1 MFLKLLHVLFAF
13 LLVGSI
19 AVQTTTY
26 YYAIVS
32 KDARTISTLLRISYQ
47 CESFFV
53 IPFSFFVFIIGLANA
68 LLYGWFDGG
77 FFVVNWLSVS
87 IALFLLLIPFSC
99 YSAFVNM
106 FRNMRIL
113 REVDEG
119 KAHPNTLRKL
129 VRNTFAIAYRAL
141 EMYVVIIIIILMVLK
156 PF

>member
-1 MFLKLLHVLFAF
+1 MFLKLLHVIFAF

-53 IPFSFFVFIIGLANA
+53 IPFSFFVFIMGMANA
-68 LLYGWFDGG
+68 FWYGWFDYGY
-77 FFVVNWLSVS
+77 FVVSWLSVS
-87 IALFLLLIPFSC
+87 IGLFLFLIPFSC
-99 YSAFVNM
+99 YSAFMNM
-106 FRNMRIL
+106 FRNMNIL

-119 KAHPNTLRKL
+119 KAHPNILRKL
-129 VRNTFAIAYRAL
+129 VRSKFAIVYRAL
-141 EMYVVIIIIILMVLK
+141 EVYVVIIIIILMVLK